1 MTIPAA
7 IQIPIKQLKSTRQQS
22 IINGAALSLQTAQCF
37 VEVRL
42 WTMKLH
48 EFRICVLLNIRD
60 FAEDA
65 V

>member
-1 MTIPAA
+1 VTKPCAGGIKNPMTIPAA

-42 WTMKLH
+42 
-48 EFRICVLLNIRD
+48 
-60 FAEDA
+60 
-65 V
+65 